1 MRVLVSG
8 ATGFIGRSITSH
20 LLLGGHTV
28 RAMSRSAKKA
38 KDTLASRPGVQMA
51 LEEGRLTFVAA
62 DVTEPASLGAA
73 VGDVD
78 VVIQCAQFP
87 GAPVEDAK
95 RGLTYEKVDRDGT
108 LNLLSAVAAEYGA
121 RTAGPGMTRFPEGA
135 PRFLYQSGVTVS
147 ADAVEYWDRAK
158 WQAEEAICGSGLE
171 WAIVR
176 SSWVFGPGDVALN
189 RIIGYSDVL
198 PFVPIF
204 GNGKELLTPLY
215 VEDVGRLFTRLVG
228 DPEASRDAT
237 LPLGGP
243 NRHDHERLPA
253 PSARRDGTAPA
264 DPAHTQT
271 RRQDPGHSAPV
282 PAGTTPVPRG
292 RGLLV
297 PRRGRRPVGPQ
308 GAIPRFRAHTYPRG
322 FGDLPGVAIWFVTM
336 GMCRVRTGRR
346 GALSAPRLAG
356 MATARAPRP
365 DLDPVVAQKQVGL
378 AS

>member
-20 LLLGGHTV
+20 LLVGGHTV

-38 KDTLASRPGVQMA
+38 KDTLASRPGVQTA
-51 LEEGRLTFVAA
+51 LDEGRLTFVAA

-87 GAPVEDAK
+87 GAPVEDAR
-95 RGLTYEKVDRDGT
+95 RGLTYAKVDRDGT
-108 LNLLSAVAAEYGA
+108 LNLLRAVTAEYGA

-147 ADAVEYWDRAK
+147 ANPTTYWDRAK
-158 WQAEEAICGSGLE
+158 WQAEEAIRGSGLE

-189 RIIGYSDVL
+189 RIIGYSDIL

-204 GNGKELLTPLY
+204 GNGEELLTPLY
-215 VEDVGRLFTRLVG
+215 VEDVGRLFTRLVD

-243 NRHDHERLPA
+243 TVMTMNEFLHRVLEVMGRRRPILHIPKIAGKIPATVLQFLPGRPLSPGAVDFSSQGGAADLSALRERFPDFELTP
-253 PSARRDGTAPA
+253 
-264 DPAHTQT
+264 T
-271 RRQDPGHSAPV
+271 REALETYLGS
-282 PAGTTPVPRG
+282 
-292 RGLLV
+292 
-297 PRRGRRPVGPQ
+297 RRG
-308 GAIPRFRAHTYPRG
+308 
-322 FGDLPGVAIWFVTM
+322 
-336 GMCRVRTGRR
+336 
-346 GALSAPRLAG
+346 S
-356 MATARAPRP
+356 
-365 DLDPVVAQKQVGL
+365 
-378 AS
+378 